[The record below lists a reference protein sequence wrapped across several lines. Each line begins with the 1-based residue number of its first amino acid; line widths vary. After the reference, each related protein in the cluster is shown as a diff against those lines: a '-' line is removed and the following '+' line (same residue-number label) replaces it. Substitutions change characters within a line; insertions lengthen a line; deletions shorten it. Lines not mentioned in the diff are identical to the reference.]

1 MVTQAMEALW
11 TSCWRSVFPHAGW
24 QSVFIIFTSFEL
36 WTGMIVTSLPLKN
49 EFALLVFLGLF
60 ISWFLQRSMKLGYH
74 LLYWPYHM
82 ELENDANVRARELY
96 IFPANK
102 TLATVAVDVSH
113 CMLASGHHPI
123 LLRPNW
129 YIHPVIQ
136 HTSHL
141 HAQVN
146 CPCQGPNL
154 LSRMPTKKT
163 VIDKLP
169 KNHPSTNLVLQ
180 QTVILSQT
188 VILKV
193 NYFQQLWRQNGRI
206 KNCNMI

>member
-1 MVTQAMEALW
+1 V
-11 TSCWRSVFPHAGW
+11 
-24 QSVFIIFTSFEL
+24 
-36 WTGMIVTSLPLKN
+36 
-49 EFALLVFLGLF
+49 
-60 ISWFLQRSMKLGYH
+60 
-74 LLYWPYHM
+74 
-82 ELENDANVRARELY
+82 
-96 IFPANK
+96 
-102 TLATVAVDVSH
+102 
-113 CMLASGHHPI
+113 LASGHHPI

-129 YIHPVIQ
+129 YIHPVIQQ

-180 QTVILSQT
+180 QTVIL
-188 VILKV
+188 KV

-206 KNCNMI
+206 ENYDMI

>member
-1 MVTQAMEALW
+1 V
-11 TSCWRSVFPHAGW
+11 
-24 QSVFIIFTSFEL
+24 
-36 WTGMIVTSLPLKN
+36 
-49 EFALLVFLGLF
+49 
-60 ISWFLQRSMKLGYH
+60 
-74 LLYWPYHM
+74 
-82 ELENDANVRARELY
+82 
-96 IFPANK
+96 
-102 TLATVAVDVSH
+102 
-113 CMLASGHHPI
+113 LASGHHPI
-123 LLRPNW
+123 FLRPNW
-129 YIHPVIQ
+129 YIHPVIQQ

-169 KNHPSTNLVLQ
+169 KNHPSTNLVRQ
-180 QTVILSQT
+180 QTIILSQT